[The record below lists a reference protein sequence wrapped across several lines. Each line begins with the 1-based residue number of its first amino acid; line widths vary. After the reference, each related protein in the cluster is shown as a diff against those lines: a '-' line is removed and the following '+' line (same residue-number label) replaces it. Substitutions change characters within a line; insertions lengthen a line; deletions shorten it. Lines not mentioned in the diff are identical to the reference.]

1 MSEQEIKNVSGS
13 AEEEKYLGI
22 LKKLTLEEKAALC
35 SGLTF
40 WTTTPLEKHGVP
52 SVRMTDGPHGLR
64 SEKESGGGTN
74 IMKESH
80 PATCFPPAVTSA
92 STWDT
97 ELLEEVGNAIAL
109 EAKALGVSTVLGP
122 GVNIKRSPLCGRNVE
137 YFSEDPFLAGRMGAA
152 WVHGVQK
159 NDVGV
164 SLKHFCA
171 NNQEHLRMSID
182 TIVDERALREIYLP
196 AFEHIVK
203 TEQPAT
209 VMCSYNRLNGTFLS
223 DNKRMLTDILRD
235 EWGFKGI
242 VVSDWGAVNDRLE
255 GIRAGMDLEMPG
267 NRGAND
273 KVIVKAVKDGVL
285 AIEDLDKVVLRMI
298 KFAFERKASED
309 KSVKPDFRMHDA
321 LAARVAA
328 NGAVL
333 LKNDEDILPLSSN
346 QKIAVIGALA
356 KTPRYQGAGSSL
368 INPTKVTSFLDA
380 MDAAG
385 QKYEYADGYKLK
397 GDGYKAYLIDE
408 AVDVAKGKD
417 AVIVFVGLTPEYES
431 EGFDRRHLNLPDS
444 HYMLVD
450 ALSKVNENV
459 IVVLSCGSPVALDDV
474 VPKSKA
480 ILNLYLG
487 GQSSGR
493 AAYALLFGKVSPCG
507 KLAET
512 FPLKNGDNIVSRY
525 FPMGPRS
532 VQYRESVYVGYRYYD
547 SAEKEVLYPFGY
559 GLTYTK
565 FEYSDLRLSS
575 SDINEGE
582 DLTVTFKIRNTG
594 NFDAAEIAQIYV
606 SDVQSS
612 VFRPKKELKGFKKVF
627 LKAGEEKEVSVT
639 LDSRAFSYYN
649 VLIKDWHIESGDF
662 EIMVGASS
670 RDIRLKDTVNVTS
683 AAPAAPVPDYRA
695 TAPYYYDLTETNEQ
709 KRTIPIEQFAALYGA
724 SVVDNVPY
732 AKGEFHNNC
741 SLGDISVSGV
751 GKFLNGLITF
761 GVGLIA
767 GGSTNREMMIR
778 SAIDMPIRALMGFTG
793 GMFTMECVEGLV
805 DMCTG
810 TKGGFRRFVKGFK
823 QDPELESYILDVKKG
838 KNR

>member
-92 STWDT
+92 STWDP

-122 GVNIKRSPLCGRNVE
+122 GVNIKRSPLCGRNFE

-298 KFAFERKASED
+298 KFAFECKASED

-474 VPKSKA
+474 VPKAKA

-582 DLTVTFKIRNTG
+582 DLTVTFKLRNTG

-627 LKAGEEKEVSVT
+627 LKAGLLQRPHQGLAHRERRLRDHGRRVLPRHPPERHRQRH
-639 LDSRAFSYYN
+639 LGGACGSRARLPRHRALLLRPHRDQRAETHHPHRTVRRPLRRFRGGQRALCQGRVPQQLQSRRR
-649 VLIKDWHIESGDF
+649 VGVRSGQVPERAHHLRRRPHRGRLHQPRDDDTLRDRYAHTRF
-662 EIMVGASS
+662 DGLHGRDVHHGMRRGARGYVQRHQGRLPPFRQGVQEGS
-670 RDIRLKDTVNVTS
+670 RAGILHTR
-683 AAPAAPVPDYRA
+683 R
-695 TAPYYYDLTETNEQ
+695 Q
-709 KRTIPIEQFAALYGA
+709 KRQEQMTF
-724 SVVDNVPY
+724 SPPS
-732 AKGEFHNNC
+732 GEAPLF
-741 SLGDISVSGV
+741 
-751 GKFLNGLITF
+751 
-761 GVGLIA
+761 
-767 GGSTNREMMIR
+767 
-778 SAIDMPIRALMGFTG
+778 
-793 GMFTMECVEGLV
+793 
-805 DMCTG
+805 
-810 TKGGFRRFVKGFK
+810 
-823 QDPELESYILDVKKG
+823 PE
-838 KNR
+838 